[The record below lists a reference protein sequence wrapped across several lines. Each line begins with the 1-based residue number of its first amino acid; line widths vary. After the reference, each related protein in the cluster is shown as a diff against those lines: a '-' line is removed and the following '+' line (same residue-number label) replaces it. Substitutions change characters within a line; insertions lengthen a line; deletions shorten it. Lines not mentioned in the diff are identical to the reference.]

1 MKVII
6 FGASG
11 MVGQGALRECL
22 ADPDVERVL
31 SVGRSA
37 LGQQHPKLREIVHPN
52 LLELASIEPD
62 LTGYDACFYCLG
74 VSSAGMSEDR
84 YTSITYD
91 LTMVVAGT
99 LVKLNRGMT
108 FVFVS
113 GKGTDSSERG
123 RSMWARVKGRTENA
137 LLMHPFKA
145 VYMFRPGAII
155 PMHGVK
161 SKTGWYN
168 VIYTATQ
175 PVYPVLKHFFPG
187 SVTTTEQLGRAM
199 LVVAKRGYP
208 RKILEGID
216 ISSLPDRPL

>member
-1 MKVII
+1 
-6 FGASG
+6 
-11 MVGQGALRECL
+11 MVGQGVLRECL

-37 LGQQHPKLREIVHPN
+37 IGQQHPKLREVVHPN

-99 LVKLNRGMT
+99 LLKLNRGMT
-108 FVFVS
+108 FIYVS
-113 GKGTDSSERG
+113 GKGTDSSEHG
-123 RSMWARVKGRTENA
+123 RSMWARVKGKTENA

-168 VIYTATQ
+168 AIYTATK
-175 PVYPVLKHFFPG
+175 PLYPVLKRFFPG

-199 LVVAKRGYP
+199 LIVAKKGYP
-208 RKILEGID
+208 KKILEGID
-216 ISSLPDRPL
+216 ISTLPGQPL

>member
-1 MKVII
+1 MKVIL

-37 LGQQHPKLREIVHPN
+37 TGQQHPKLREIVHSN
-52 LLELASIEPD
+52 LLELAPIEPD
-62 LTGYDACFYCLG
+62 LAGYDACFYCLG
-74 VSSAGMSEDR
+74 VSSAGMSEER

-99 LVKLNRGMT
+99 LLKLNRGMT
-108 FVFVS
+108 FIFVS
-113 GKGTDSSERG
+113 GMGTDSTERG
-123 RSMWARVKGRTENA
+123 RSMWARVKGKTENA
-137 LLMHPFKA
+137 LLMHPFKG

-168 VIYTATQ
+168 TMYAVTK
-175 PVYPVLKHFFPG
+175 PLFPVLRRFFPG
-187 SVTTTEQLGRAM
+187 LVTTTEQVGRAM
-199 LVVAKRGYP
+199 LRVAKSGYP
-208 RKILEGID
+208 KRILEGSD
-216 ISSLPDRPL
+216 IVSV

>member
-1 MKVII
+1 MKVIL

-11 MVGQGALRECL
+11 MVGQGVLRECL

-37 LGQQHPKLREIVHPN
+37 SGQQDPKLREIVHPN
-52 LLELASIEPD
+52 LLELKSIEPD
-62 LTGYDACFYCLG
+62 LTGHDACFYCLG
-74 VSSAGMSEDR
+74 ISSAGMSEDR

-99 LVKLNRGMT
+99 LLRLNRDMT
-108 FVFVS
+108 FIYVS
-113 GKGTDSSERG
+113 GMGTDSTERG

-155 PMHGVK
+155 PMHGIK

-168 VIYTATQ
+168 LMYAAMT
-175 PVYPVLKHFFPG
+175 PLYPVLKQFFPG
-187 SVTTTEQLGRAM
+187 AVTTTEQVGRAM
-199 LVVAKRGYP
+199 LHVAKQGYP
-208 RKILEGID
+208 KRILQSAD
-216 ISSLPDRPL
+216 ISGI

>member
-1 MKVII
+1 MKII
-6 FGASG
+6 LFGATG
-11 MVGQGALRECL
+11 MVGQGVLRECL

-37 LGQQHPKLREIVHPN
+37 IGQQHPKLREIVHPN
-52 LLELASIEPD
+52 LLELQSIEPD

-84 YTSITYD
+84 YTSVTYD

-99 LVKLNRGMT
+99 LLKLNRGMT
-108 FVFVS
+108 FIYVS
-113 GKGTDSSERG
+113 GMGTDSTESG

-155 PMHGVK
+155 PLHGIR

-168 VIYTATQ
+168 ALYAVTK
-175 PVYPVLKHFFPG
+175 PLFPLVRHFFP
-187 SVTTTEQLGRAM
+187 SAVTTTEQVGRAM
-199 LVVAKRGYP
+199 LAVAKNGYP
-208 RKILEGID
+208 VRILLSAD
-216 ISSLPDRPL
+216 IAAVR